1 MIFSPHFD
9 GEGSSSH
16 PLNTRPTSST
26 SRFAYKGPFL
36 ERLLLPLSFLFFS
49 FLFFFL
55 HIHIQTHT
63 HTHTHTL
70 TFSTHHQPPHP
81 PHTTLLSFA
90 HTYTYF
96 TSCSVRS
103 LVSLLFFLLCAY
115 PVLFSTV
122 PTPSSNL
129 ALEQTSAIL
138 LLSLPFLLATL
149 LPLSTLHLPPSTRA
163 FKNALPVSLE
173 FEPEIS
179 PNRPLLRLVSVHSPN
194 VVNSFYSN
202 PSSSPPLSTIPTL
215 TVSLDNILFC
225 PLLYSVSALSF
236 LSRPLT

>member
-36 ERLLLPLSFLFFS
+36 ERLLPLFFLFFS
-49 FLFFFL
+49 FLL
-55 HIHIQTHT
+55 SSYPYTN
-63 HTHTHTL
+63 THTL
-70 TFSTHHQPPHP
+70 TFSTRHLLL
-81 PHTTLLSFA
+81 TT
-90 HTYTYF
+90 
-96 TSCSVRS
+96 S
-103 LVSLLFFLLCAY
+103 LPIRLTQHFSLLFIHTHILH
-115 PVLFSTV
+115 PVLSAPLLVSYSSSFV
-122 PTPSSNL
+122 HTPSYSQPFLHRAPIWHLNKQAPSFFFL
-129 ALEQTSAIL
+129 YL
-138 LLSLPFLLATL
+138 FLLATL

-179 PNRPLLRLVSVHSPN
+179 PNHPLLRLVSVHSPN

-202 PSSSPPLSTIPTL
+202 PSSSPPLSTIPTF

>member
-36 ERLLLPLSFLFFS
+36 ERLLLPLSLLFFS
-49 FLFFFL
+49 FLLFSSFF
-55 HIHIQTHT
+55 ISIYK

-138 LLSLPFLLATL
+138 LLSLPFLISHAAT
-149 LPLSTLHLPPSTRA
+149 TLDPPPT
-163 FKNALPVSLE
+163 P
-173 FEPEIS
+173 I
-179 PNRPLLRLVSVHSPN
+179 
-194 VVNSFYSN
+194 N
-202 PSSSPPLSTIPTL
+202 PSFQKCFACEFG
-215 TVSLDNILFC
+215 V
-225 PLLYSVSALSF
+225 
-236 LSRPLT
+236 